1 MVAGTDHAMLPL
13 HLLLF
18 AMETGITTLTCIAD
32 MGSWTGYT
40 TKQRNDLY
48 GLYVPYIAL
57 GKPVLSLA
65 LSLLLSLVCFLHYW
79 PRQKIIVLWVHVAGH
94 THGWVYRDTHVRTRL
109 TSGMYT
115 DDNPNFLA
123 VLIGVDAFIRVRS
136 QILNGGADADA
147 GAGVEVEV
155 GVYKGK
161 GKKA

>member
-1 MVAGTDHAMLPL
+1 
-13 HLLLF
+13 
-18 AMETGITTLTCIAD
+18 

-48 GLYVPYIAL
+48 GLYVPYIA
-57 GKPVLSLA
+57 
-65 LSLLLSLVCFLHYW
+65 
-79 PRQKIIVLWVHVAGH
+79 
-94 THGWVYRDTHVRTRL
+94 
-109 TSGMYT
+109 
-115 DDNPNFLA
+115 LA